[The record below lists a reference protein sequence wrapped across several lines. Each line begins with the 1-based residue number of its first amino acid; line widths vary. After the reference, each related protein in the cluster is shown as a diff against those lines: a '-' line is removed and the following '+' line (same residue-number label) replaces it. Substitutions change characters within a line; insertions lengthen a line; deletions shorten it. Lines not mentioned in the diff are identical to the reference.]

1 MTGSGSARFAAQL
14 RPARRAWVHLG
25 VCLLI
30 TTMFVV
36 RIDGVARAGARELEV
51 DCPSTTTTTTT
62 ASTTTT
68 TLDPLC
74 AILGTD
80 VKKKKRQIASADEV
94 WLGDVHTDGNLGG
107 CLDSWDGIILLVL
120 NDDKITK
127 PSTGLVETTGQPGCT
142 VLGGAAG
149 AAYTETFEIRGRV
162 SGKRVQLKFL
172 DPTDACLG
180 LARDP
185 SVSIACWGVAG
196 GSVTRTGS
204 QITGSFTTDL
214 GQTTFETTIDAD
226 KSF

>member
-1 MTGSGSARFAAQL
+1 MH
-14 RPARRAWVHLG
+14 AW

-30 TTMFVV
+30 VAMFVV
-36 RIDGVARAGARELEV
+36 GMHGVDGAGAKELKV
-51 DCPSTTTTTTT
+51 PCPSTTTTTTK

-74 AILGTD
+74 VILGTD
-80 VKKKKRQIASADEV
+80 AKKKRQQIADADEV

-107 CLDSWDGIILLVL
+107 CLDAWDGTILLVR
-120 NDDKITK
+120 NDNKITK
-127 PSTGLVETTGQPGCT
+127 PSTGFVATTGQPGCT

-162 SGKRVQLKFL
+162 SGKRVRLKFL
-172 DPTDACLG
+172 DPTDTCLG

-196 GSVTRTGS
+196 GSVTRKGS
-204 QITGSFTTDL
+204 EIKGSFTTDL
-214 GQTTFETTIDAD
+214 GQTTFETTIEAD